1 MELPFTPDFKGR
13 TAVITG
19 GAGILCGMFAKAL
32 GQCGPKVAI
41 LDLAEDKAQQVAD
54 EITAAGGTAMGVKCN
69 VLEKDSIEEAHSI
82 VLAAYGK
89 CDILINGAGGNNPK
103 ATIDDEFFDTAVME
117 APDKKSFFDLDPSGV
132 SFVFGLN
139 FIGTLLP
146 TQVFAKD
153 MVGRPG
159 CVILNVSSMSAFKP
173 LTKVVAYSAAKAA
186 ISNFTQWLAV
196 YFAKSDIRVNAI
208 APGFFSTAQNAALLW
223 NTDGSP
229 TARTAK
235 ILNSTPMG
243 RFGVP
248 EDLLGTLLWLLDSNA
263 SAFVTGVV
271 VPVDGGFAAYS
282 GV

>member
-13 TAVITG
+13 TAVVTG
-19 GAGILCGMFAKAL
+19 GAGILCSMFAKAL
-32 GQCGPKVAI
+32 GQCGAKVAI

-117 APDKKSFFDLDPSGV
+117 AHDKKSFFDLDPSGV

-173 LTKVVAYSAAKAA
+173 LTKVIAYSAAKAA